1 VNRSSLVD
9 FTVFIFA
16 THTTYQFLF
25 MLNKFTPAI
34 LGVSFT
40 IPFVHISS
48 AQALQ
53 PAQVSSIANQ
63 VVVFIKTRSGYGSGV
78 VIQQVGDTYTV
89 LTAAHV
95 VSDRR
100 NPPSAIITTDRQKHT
115 INPHSIKISPNRLD
129 LATVTFESPENYA
142 IARLGDSNTIARG
155 QTVFA
160 AGFQGQTL
168 QFYPGKVVAI
178 ARQAQTR
185 GYSLV
190 IGNADILPGMSGGA
204 LLDRSGALVG
214 INGKSVGTID
224 PQQSKNGRSNTAK
237 PVSGLAIP
245 INTFAEV
252 ANHLAVNVAPKP
264 MVARQQSQTAD
275 DFFVAAQNKSQQGN
289 YSGAIADYN
298 RALSL
303 NPNFGEV
310 YFRRGLARNV
320 LKDWQGAMADYTK
333 ALEIKPDHA
342 EAYTNRGL
350 IRNILA
356 DWRGARLDF
365 DFALI
370 LNPRNIFA
378 YVGRGIARCE
388 LKDCHGGLQD
398 YNRAIYLNPSYPE
411 AYTSRGM
418 AQHMLGNRQG
428 AVADYTT
435 AAEIYLRQGKD
446 LEYIQTVQKIGAI
459 VRPRG

>member
-1 VNRSSLVD
+1 
-9 FTVFIFA
+9 
-16 THTTYQFLF
+16 
-25 MLNKFTPAI
+25 MLNKLIPAV
-34 LGVSFT
+34 LGISIT
-40 IPFVHISS
+40 IPFVRGSS

-53 PAQVSSIANQ
+53 PAQVSNIANQ

-78 VIQQVGDTYTV
+78 VIQKVGDTYTV

-95 VSDRR
+95 INDRHS
-100 NPPSAIITTDRQKHT
+100 PPSTIIAADRQKYT
-115 INPHSIKISPNRLD
+115 IDPSSIKISPNRLD
-129 LATVTFESPENYA
+129 LATVTFQSQQDYA

-160 AGFQGQTL
+160 AGFQGQAL

-178 ARQAQTR
+178 ARQAQAN

-204 LLDRSGALVG
+204 LLNQSGALVG
-214 INGKSVGTID
+214 INGKSIGTID
-224 PQQSKNGRSNTAK
+224 PQQSKNGRSNNSK

-245 INTFAEV
+245 INTFTQV
-252 ANHLAVNVAPKP
+252 ASHLAVNVAQKP
-264 MVARQQSQTAD
+264 IGSDPQTQTAD
-275 DFFVAAQNKSQQGN
+275 DFFVSAQNKSQQGN
-289 YSGAIADYN
+289 YYGAIADYD

-320 LKDWQGAMADYTK
+320 LRDWQGAMADYTK
-333 ALEIKPDHA
+333 ALAIKPDHA

-378 YVGRGIARCE
+378 YVGRGIARCQ
-388 LKDCHGGLQD
+388 LKDCQGGLRD
-398 YNRAIYLNPSYPE
+398 YSLAIGINPSYPE
-411 AYTSRGM
+411 AYTSRGL
-418 AQHMLGNRQG
+418 AQQALGNRQG
-428 AVADYTT
+428 AVADYTA